1 MKAETL
7 VQTILDEDYAG
18 LKDTIE
24 KIVAKKLHNRILT
37 EKTNVLAKMNRLS
50 SKKMAEIIA
59 TSMKN

>member
-1 MKAETL
+1 MAETL
-7 VQTILDEDYAG
+7 VQTILDEDYAE

-37 EKTNVLAKMNRLS
+37 EKTNVLAKMNKLPPA
-50 SKKMAEIIA
+50 KMAEIIA